1 MVRANKK
8 KSSVQPDIKP
18 NSTLKE
24 PALSVPYKY
33 DIQSTEAILR
43 ANSHELSLDL
53 FHSDLRFWG
62 QDHMRV
68 FPWRSTRNPY
78 HILIAEMMLRRTQAK
93 QVVSVYNQFILRY
106 PDPYSLM
113 SAPAEEVIQTLN
125 PLGLAW
131 RAPAFQQIA
140 RALVTDYDR
149 KVPKQYET
157 LLTLPGV
164 GDYVASAVCCFA
176 FNQAIPIIDTNT
188 VRVAG
193 RLFGIPTHAESRRR
207 QPVRQLLK
215 DLLAYQDPRTYNY
228 TMLDFAASICTAVSP
243 HCEICPVS
251 SQCITGLLRM
261 KNSH

>member
-8 KSSVQPDIKP
+8 KSSVQPDTKTKSI
-18 NSTLKE
+18 LKE

-33 DIQSTEAILR
+33 DTQSTEASLR
-43 ANSHELSLDL
+43 ANGHELSLNL

-93 QVVSVYNQFILRY
+93 QVVGVYNQFILRY
-106 PDPYSLM
+106 PDPYLLM
-113 SAPAEEVIQTLN
+113 SALTEEVIQTLY

-140 RALVTDYDR
+140 RVLVTALNGT
-149 KVPKQYET
+149 VPEQYET

-164 GDYVASAVCCFA
+164 GDYVASAVCCFS

-215 DLLAYQDPRTYNY
+215 DLLDHQDPRTYNY
-228 TMLDFAASICTAVSP
+228 TMLDFAASVCTVTSP

-251 SQCITGLLRM
+251 SQCITGLLRI
-261 KNSH
+261 KNSK